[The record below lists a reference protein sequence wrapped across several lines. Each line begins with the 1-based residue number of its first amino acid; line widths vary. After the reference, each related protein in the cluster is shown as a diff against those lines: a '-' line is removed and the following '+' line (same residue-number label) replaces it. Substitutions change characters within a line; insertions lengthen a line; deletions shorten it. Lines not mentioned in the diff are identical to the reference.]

1 MVPFEWS
8 RDEDKSVIEK
18 ELDRIAEEGVK
29 IVKSGSG
36 ASASKPA
43 VTTPSNAP
51 QPVPKPT
58 TKDDAIA
65 WTVEDYTTSKGV
77 DGKLVKVGVFSAF
90 VPEGDDAKAQA
101 VFDTVNVIRGD
112 KDAVIHALRAIGCNV

>member
-1 MVPFEWS
+1 MVPFGWS
-8 RDEDKSVIEK
+8 RDEDKSVMEK

-29 IVKSGSG
+29 IVKSRGTAP
-36 ASASKPA
+36 ASNPA
-43 VTTPSNAP
+43 VTAPSNASWS
-51 QPVPKPT
+51 VPSPAAE
-58 TKDDAIA
+58 DDSIA

-77 DGKLVKVGVFSAF
+77 DGKLIKVGVFSAF